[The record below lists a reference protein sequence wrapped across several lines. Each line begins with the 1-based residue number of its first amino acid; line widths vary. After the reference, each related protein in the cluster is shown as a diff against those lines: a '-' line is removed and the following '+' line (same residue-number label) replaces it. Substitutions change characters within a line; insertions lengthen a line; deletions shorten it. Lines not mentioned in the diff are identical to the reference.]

1 MNYYN
6 EIKNELINNEIYKRV
21 KDYSKNRNE
30 LSVYYNVG
38 KLLSEAGKH
47 YGEGI
52 IKEYSRKLTIEIG
65 SGYGISNLKRM
76 RQFYLIVEKGVKS
89 VTVYYPEF
97 LRELKGRFGEDYNEV
112 FNKVR
117 KAPLLLL
124 DDIGAE
130 TVTNWNRDEILGSLL
145 QYRMQEGLPTFFT
158 SNNTIKELEEHLI
171 GSDSEGRVKSR
182 RIIERIKYLTDE
194 IIMVAE
200 NRRKWG

>member
-1 MNYYN
+1 MIDYMLVVVLIGILVIIYRQMIKVDDVLDTIEHPDVLVIYEDQYKDIKKYENN
-6 EIKNELINNEIYKRV
+6 ENCKGLYLAGNFGCGKTYLISAMFNELAK
-21 KDYSKNRNE
+21 
-30 LSVYYNVG
+30 
-38 KLLSEAGKH
+38 
-47 YGEGI
+47 
-52 IKEYSRKLTIEIG
+52 
-65 SGYGISNLKRM
+65 
-76 RQFYLIVEKGVKS
+76 KGVKS

-200 NRRKWG
+200 NRRK